1 MGHNTPHSGHLNFLR
16 TLLDTDQKVKVIG
29 LCLQPP
35 KYDHCFSRPNLLAPH
50 RSLIR
55 SDRDTVFAA
64 FHRLLKMELVFR
76 MSLTADPTRCSPE
89 PSGSAR
95 LAGGQEPTGPS
106 LGQPPERRES
116 AVWAGSHPPAT
127 APAPVSRE
135 NADKV
140 LQLNFPHRSG
150 FC

>member
-35 KYDHCFSRPNLLAPH
+35 KYDHYFSCTNLLAPH

-55 SDRDTVFAA
+55 SDRDTILAA
-64 FHRLLKMELVFR
+64 SHRLLKMELVFR
-76 MSLTADPTRCSPE
+76 MSLTLTPQDAHQSPAA
-89 PSGSAR
+89 PHGWQVGRSPR
-95 LAGGQEPTGPS
+95 GPS
-106 LGQPPERRES
+106 LGQPPKRREL
-116 AVWAGSHPPAT
+116 AGWAGSHPPAT
-127 APAPVSRE
+127 ALAPVSRE
-135 NADKV
+135 NVDKV
-140 LQLNFPHRSG
+140 LHLNFPHRSG